1 MNVFKHTIE
10 GLLFRLMLVDLKS
23 MKKSS
28 ILSGVSFVQW
38 IEGSDVAVAQR
49 GNRLAVWYN
58 IDLPDHPTIV
68 NIQGNVIDVIRN
80 KEKTQAIAMDGNN
93 TLIFDL
99 DDGLVEF
106 GTAMH
111 ENDYARATMFL
122 ETVEDNNQTKSL
134 WHNLAN
140 IASEKHNFLILARC
154 YAAMENVARA
164 RYFQLLHDLS
174 KQKKTTYENNP
185 EILVKTALL
194 DGNMYMVE
202 NFYVELGDLEKALQ
216 LFKSIHKWDVAI
228 KLADKIGY
236 KGMAQ
241 LKNEYVDYLTRIDRP
256 EKMAEIY
263 KNDGKIEESA
273 TLFLKSKR
281 FMRAT
286 NLLLENFNL
295 FSENVISVILKQ
307 LLKNEYYEAA
317 AQIYEKL
324 DNKDMALECY
334 KRGTFKIT

>member
-1 MNVFKHTIE
+1 MKKVLRRNSRFDLIYRLI
-10 GLLFRLMLVDLKS
+10 LLDLKT
-23 MKKSS
+23 MKKAS

-49 GNRLAVWYN
+49 GNKLAVWYN

-68 NIQGNVIDVIRN
+68 NIQGNVVDVIRN
-80 KEKTQAIAMDGNN
+80 KEKTQAIAIDGNN
-93 TLIFDL
+93 TVIFDL

-111 ENDYARATMFL
+111 ENDYARAIMFL
-122 ETVEDNNQTKSL
+122 ETVEDDNQTKSL

-140 IASEKHNFLILARC
+140 IALEKHHFLISARC
-154 YAAMENVARA
+154 YAAMENVAKA
-164 RYFQLLHDLS
+164 RYFQILYDIS
-174 KQKKTTYENNP
+174 KRYKDTYESNS
-185 EILVKTALL
+185 EILAKTALL

-202 NFYVELGDLEKALQ
+202 NAYVEVGELENALK
-216 LFKSIHKWDVAI
+216 LFKSIHKWDIAI

-236 KGMAQ
+236 KDSSQ
-241 LKNEYVDYLTRIDRP
+241 LKNEYVDYLTSADRI
-256 EKMAEIY
+256 EKIAEIY
-263 KNDGKIEESA
+263 KNDGNIEESA

-295 FSENVISVILKQ
+295 FTETIITTILKQ
-307 LLKNEYYEAA
+307 LIKNEYYEAA
-317 AQIYEKL
+317 AQIYERL

-334 KRGTFKIT
+334 KRGKF

>member
-1 MNVFKHTIE
+1 
-10 GLLFRLMLVDLKS
+10 MLIDMKS

-68 NIQGNVIDVIRN
+68 NVQGNVIDVIRN

-111 ENDYARATMFL
+111 ENDYGRAIIFL
-122 ETVEDNNQTKSL
+122 ETVNDGNQTKSM
-134 WHNLAN
+134 WYNLSN
-140 IASEKHNFLILARC
+140 IALEKQNLLIAARC
-154 YAAMENVARA
+154 SAAMENVARA
-164 RYFQLLHDLS
+164 NYFQKLQILAKDYS
-174 KQKKTTYENNP
+174 KTYNDSYENSP
-185 EILVKTALL
+185 EIMANIALL
-194 DGNMYMVE
+194 DGNLNMAE
-202 NFYVELGDLEKALQ
+202 NLYVEHGELEKALKM
-216 LFKSIHKWDVAI
+216 FKSVHKWDVAL
-228 KLADKIGY
+228 KLADKVGY
-236 KGMAQ
+236 QELSQ
-241 LKNEYVDYLTRIDRP
+241 LKKDYVDYLTRIDRS
-256 EKMAEIY
+256 EKMADIY
-263 KNDGKIEESA
+263 KNEGNIEQSA
-273 TLFLKSKR
+273 TLYLKSKR
-281 FMRAT
+281 FIRAT
-286 NLLLENFNL
+286 NLLLENFSSFN
-295 FSENVISVILKQ
+295 ENTVSTILKQ
-307 LLKNEYYEAA
+307 LVKNEYFEAA

-334 KRGTFKIT
+334 KRGK